1 MRCPFCGNM
10 DSKVVDSRV
19 SDDGASI
26 RRRRECTACGKR
38 YTTYEKVESTP
49 ILVIKN
55 NGTRQIFDINKIK
68 NGIIKAC
75 EKRPVS
81 MAKID
86 SGVHEALFPGNVGA
100 GRHLASDAGHP
111 VPERHG
117 HPPGLHPA
125 GPLLAQ
131 PGRPGPRRGRLD
143 REHRDHRKEPPA
155 PHPHRGRGRGP
166 LRPAA
171 AGHGGGPGLR
181 RPVGG
186 RRLTPPRRDTK
197 GKERREWVF
206 SRVFPT

>member
-38 YTTYEKVESTP
+38 YTKYEKVESTP

-86 SGVHEALFPGNVGA
+86 KMV
-100 GRHLASDAGHP
+100 SDIEKQ
-111 VPERHG
+111 VNNT
-117 HPPGLHPA
+117 
-125 GPLLAQ
+125 LAQ
-131 PGRPGPRRGRLD
+131 EISSKKIGELVMEGLKDLD
-143 REHRDHRKEPPA
+143 EVAYVRFASVHRQFKDINTLMEEIMKLTKSDKE
-155 PHPHRGRGRGP
+155 G
-166 LRPAA
+166 
-171 AGHGGGPGLR
+171 
-181 RPVGG
+181 V
-186 RRLTPPRRDTK
+186 
-197 GKERREWVF
+197 
-206 SRVFPT
+206 

>member
-86 SGVHEALFPGNVGA
+86 KMV
-100 GRHLASDAGHP
+100 SDIEKQ
-111 VPERHG
+111 VNNT
-117 HPPGLHPA
+117 
-125 GPLLAQ
+125 LAQ
-131 PGRPGPRRGRLD
+131 EISSKKIGELVMEGLKDLD
-143 REHRDHRKEPPA
+143 EVAYVRFASVHRQFKDIYTLMEEIMKLTKSDKE
-155 PHPHRGRGRGP
+155 G
-166 LRPAA
+166 
-171 AGHGGGPGLR
+171 
-181 RPVGG
+181 V
-186 RRLTPPRRDTK
+186 
-197 GKERREWVF
+197 
-206 SRVFPT
+206 

>member
-86 SGVHEALFPGNVGA
+86 KMV
-100 GRHLASDAGHP
+100 SDIEKQ
-111 VPERHG
+111 VNNT
-117 HPPGLHPA
+117 
-125 GPLLAQ
+125 LAQ
-131 PGRPGPRRGRLD
+131 EISSKKIGELVMEGLKDLHEVAYVRFASV
-143 REHRDHRKEPPA
+143 HRQFKDINTLMEEIMKLTKSDKE
-155 PHPHRGRGRGP
+155 G
-166 LRPAA
+166 
-171 AGHGGGPGLR
+171 
-181 RPVGG
+181 V
-186 RRLTPPRRDTK
+186 
-197 GKERREWVF
+197 
-206 SRVFPT
+206 